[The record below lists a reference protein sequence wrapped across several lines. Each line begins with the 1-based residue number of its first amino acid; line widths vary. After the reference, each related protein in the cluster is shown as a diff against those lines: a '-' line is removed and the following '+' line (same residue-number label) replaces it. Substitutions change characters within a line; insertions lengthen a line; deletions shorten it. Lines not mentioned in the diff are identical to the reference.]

1 MENKHLEE
9 VLDALGGVIAEQ
21 KEQISIKNWRIADL
35 KEQLEK
41 AEARV
46 KELEKSEARVKE
58 LEKSEARVKGFEK
71 TEARVNELES
81 LATLPITIT
90 YPADTTT
97 FHETI
102 CEGKQPCR

>member
-41 AEARV
+41 A
-46 KELEKSEARVKE
+46 EARVKE